1 MEWKFTLDRIEI
13 DEPIGFEGISFNV
26 MRDDRWHGIFFE
38 ASNTQL
44 SFYGSAFDI
53 LKGAKE
59 SYGVD
64 AVVIFAALSRCEG
77 QAGFTEAISGKLNF
91 SNYQETCGT
100 ECLIRMPVEQDNCAM
115 VFKNRF
121 DQKVNIDSA
130 IAFDKITNLAN
141 YTGLGFNMELATQ
154 EIPISADADV
164 SLDSDLLSLSALSFF
179 LGEQNLL
186 VRPIYERVT
195 DNSILTGQLNDPSN
209 NFQDPT
215 ETFLLSP
222 QILLEENSGC
232 ILTEFDYTIRLKGA
246 VDIDI
251 ISSEGSGA
259 TFTLRTVVDYWDG
272 NGTHVGPG
280 NLTGDATAL
289 HNDLVGTLF
298 DAAIPFDV
306 TYTGTVSL
314 PAGSGLYAYIK
325 IYYSAGVDTNAV
337 ADFAIDFDPETSF
350 LLSNTKACPP
360 TDADVYLINETLARA
375 TESITDRCLTIQ
387 SDYYGRTDSQPYS
400 SNVDGCGSLR
410 VVTPGLK
417 IRQATDKQFFASM
430 KELMEG
436 LRAIDNIGMGMQSDR
451 VRIEPAEYF
460 YQNTKILDI
469 PLIPKAISNIED
481 QLVYSNLKTGYSKW
495 EIKSIKGID
504 ELNSA
509 KEYRTGIKSVSNEL
523 DIRSNLIAAG
533 YIIENLRTQTL
544 VNTGNTDSTYDND
557 VFIICVDRDAYGYHV
572 EQGIAENSANFFS
585 PATAYNW
592 RIRPVYNLMR
602 WFKSIAQ
609 SYVSLVNTTS
619 KLFFTSGTGNY
630 LAEGNISVYD
640 SCRIENKVLAE
651 NDDID
656 YNDFQN
662 TDDATPIYQPE
673 IITFD
678 YPLSLAD
685 YKLIKSNPYGYLNV
699 QCGQGVFFQAYIK
712 NVQYKPAEGMA
723 TFTLIKKWQ
732 N

>member
-1 MEWKFTLDRIEI
+1 
-13 DEPIGFEGISFNV
+13 
-26 MRDDRWHGIFFE
+26 
-38 ASNTQL
+38 
-44 SFYGSAFDI
+44 
-53 LKGAKE
+53 
-59 SYGVD
+59 
-64 AVVIFAALSRCEG
+64 
-77 QAGFTEAISGKLNF
+77 
-91 SNYQETCGT
+91 
-100 ECLIRMPVEQDNCAM
+100 
-115 VFKNRF
+115 
-121 DQKVNIDSA
+121 
-130 IAFDKITNLAN
+130 
-141 YTGLGFNMELATQ
+141 
-154 EIPISADADV
+154 
-164 SLDSDLLSLSALSFF
+164 
-179 LGEQNLL
+179 
-186 VRPIYERVT
+186 
-195 DNSILTGQLNDPSN
+195 
-209 NFQDPT
+209 
-215 ETFLLSP
+215 
-222 QILLEENSGC
+222 
-232 ILTEFDYTIRLKGA
+232 
-246 VDIDI
+246 
-251 ISSEGSGA
+251 
-259 TFTLRTVVDYWDG
+259 
-272 NGTHVGPG
+272 
-280 NLTGDATAL
+280 
-289 HNDLVGTLF
+289 
-298 DAAIPFDV
+298 
-306 TYTGTVSL
+306 
-314 PAGSGLYAYIK
+314 
-325 IYYSAGVDTNAV
+325 
-337 ADFAIDFDPETSF
+337 
-350 LLSNTKACPP
+350 
-360 TDADVYLINETLARA
+360 
-375 TESITDRCLTIQ
+375 
-387 SDYYGRTDSQPYS
+387 
-400 SNVDGCGSLR
+400 
-410 VVTPGLK
+410 
-417 IRQATDKQFFASM
+417 M